1 MMVTPCR
8 RSSRP
13 RPPRKAFTLIELLVV
28 ISIMAL
34 LTAMFVVVMARTTE
48 NARVA
53 GTRTLIRLLDSALQ
67 DRIEGFRSANLRTV
81 ATRTFPSLSG
91 SPELAEALYR
101 NIVFRS
107 TFPQRFQDL
116 YGYDGQATPATDN
129 APLYSIVVSKLNQA
143 TADLERNVSSSELLY
158 LILTEGESYGVPSL
172 NLDGIDARYVA
183 DTDGD
188 GLMEFVDGWGNQIR
202 FYNFPTGLLRPDGN
216 LPIGTGQPITVAN
229 YTLARVLWRSLPP
242 LPVDMS
248 NNPTALPGDPD
259 NYSHPLNA
267 DPFDPLGEIELAFNT
282 GGTTFPTPT
291 LTAARFQQ
299 QFHPLNTFSTPLIVS
314 AGPDEQLGLYEP
326 NLYAL
331 SKGTNPSASSM
342 PQTSNVLDRLAVVNT
357 TFVDDIYDNL
367 TNQQRGGL

>member
-1 MMVTPCR
+1 MSMLR
-8 RSSRP
+8 RG
-13 RPPRKAFTLIELLVV
+13 FTLIELLVV

-107 TFPQRFQDL
+107 TFPQRYQDL
-116 YGYDGQATPATDN
+116 YGYDGQATPTTDN
-129 APLYSIVVSKLNQA
+129 APLFSVVRTKLNQPV
-143 TADLERNVSSSELLY
+143 TDLERNVSSSELLY

-202 FYNFPTGLLRPDGN
+202 FYNFPTGLLRPSGN
-216 LPIGTGQPITVAN
+216 LPLLMGQPISVSN
-229 YTLARVLWRSLPP
+229 YTLARVLIRSLPP
-242 LPVDMS
+242 LPLDMS
-248 NNPTALPGDPD
+248 NNPTSLPGNLA

-267 DPFDPLGEIELAFNT
+267 DPLDPLGEIEIAINA
-282 GGTTFPTPT
+282 GVMFPAPT
-291 LTAARFQQ
+291 LNATRFQQ

-314 AGPDEQLGLYEP
+314 AGADERLGLYEP
-326 NLYAL
+326 NLFAL
-331 SKGTNPSASSM
+331 SKGANPSSSSM
-342 PQTSNVLDRLAVVNT
+342 PQTTNVLDRLAVVDPS
-357 TFVDDIYDNL
+357 FVDDLYDNL